1 MVAIGEAAQ
10 RSGVG
15 IETIRYYEREG
26 IVPKPPRAANGRRDY
41 PDALIANLRFIKRCR
56 DLGFPLREAKGLL
69 ALSQGDQVNCQDV
82 QNIGHAQLGEVRT
95 KIAELKMLEAALVEL
110 TSNCENGST
119 SCPMLDRLRSAD

>member
-1 MVAIGEAAQ
+1 MVAIGEAAR

-26 IVPKPPRAANGRRDY
+26 IVPSPPRASNGRRDY

-95 KIAELKMLEAALVEL
+95 KIGELKLLEAALVEL